1 MTEAFITPKVI
12 TWALRRAGMTEAEAA
27 KRVQVPEPHLAAW
40 ERGESRPTFRQAENL
55 AHTLHIPFGFLFLSE
70 PPKLELPLPDLRTV
84 NGASPEELSPEFYDV
99 LNDALRKQEWYR
111 SYLESEGAK
120 PLPFIGRFSPASSV
134 DVIAAEID
142 DTLAISREIR
152 RNADTWEEFL
162 RDFILKAEAIGV
174 LVLRN
179 SVVGNN
185 THRPLDVN
193 EFRGFAISDDIAPL
207 IFLNGADAKSA
218 QIFTLAHELAHLWMG
233 QSGISNP
240 DYQKRASA
248 QNHPIERVCN
258 SVAAQALVP
267 RQDFLSGWNS
277 GLSLEGNLDQLTR
290 HFKVSRLVVLR
301 RAYELD
307 RINDSEY
314 WDYFHQIMPMDGK
327 AAGQGRGDFYRNL
340 LVRNS
345 RTFTTRLVEAV
356 LQGTVSDRVAAGLLN
371 VQVPTFHQFTRE
383 LTGQTGS
390 KWQITG

>member
-12 TWALRRAGMTEAEAA
+12 TWALCRARMTEAEAA
-27 KRVQVPEPHLAAW
+27 KRVQVPTPHLADW
-40 ERGESRPTFRQAENL
+40 ELGESRPTFRQAENL
-55 AHTLHIPFGFLFLSE
+55 AHALHIPFGFLFLSE
-70 PPKLELPLPDLRTV
+70 PPKLEVPLPDLRTV
-84 NGASPEELSPEFYDV
+84 NGASPEQLSPEFFDV

-111 SYLESEGAK
+111 SYQESEGAK

-185 THRPLDVN
+185 THRPLDVK
-193 EFRGFAISDDIAPL
+193 EFRGFVISDDIAPL

-218 QIFTLAHELAHLWMG
+218 QIFTLAHELAHLWIG

-240 DYQKRASA
+240 DYRKRASE
-248 QNHPIERVCN
+248 QNHPIERVCD

-267 RQDFLSGWNS
+267 RQDFLSGWDS
-277 GLSLEGNLDQLTR
+277 GLSLEENIDQLTR
-290 HFKVSRLVVLR
+290 HFKVSRMVVLR

-307 RINDSEY
+307 KIRDDEY
-314 WDYFHQIMPMDGK
+314 WDYFHQIMQIGRK
-327 AAGQGRGDFYRNL
+327 AAGQGGGDFYRNL

-345 RTFTTRLVEAV
+345 RTFTTTLVEAV
-356 LQGTVSDRVAAGLLN
+356 LQGRVSDHLAARFLN
-371 VQVPTFHQFTRE
+371 VEIPAFQQFTRE

-390 KWQITG
+390 R